1 MDFVVHEDG
10 FGFSSN
16 WVSHKGG
23 GSLGIVRIS
32 EVDIIPVSFEW
43 VPFLIDLFIDVFVS
57 GGVIISRESISWFS
71 NFFMFNIVNRK
82 SSIS

>member
-1 MDFVVHEDG
+1 MDFVAHEDG

-32 EVDIIPVSFEW
+32 EVDIIPVSFE
-43 VPFLIDLFIDVFVS
+43 
-57 GGVIISRESISWFS
+57 
-71 NFFMFNIVNRK
+71 
-82 SSIS
+82 